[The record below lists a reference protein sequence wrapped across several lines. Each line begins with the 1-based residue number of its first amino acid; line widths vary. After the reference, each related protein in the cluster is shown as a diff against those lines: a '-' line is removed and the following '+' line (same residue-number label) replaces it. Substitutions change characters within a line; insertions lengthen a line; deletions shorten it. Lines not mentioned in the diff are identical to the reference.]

1 MNAYDV
7 IIMPWLT
14 EKTMEARTTQ
24 NRLEFIVRRAAT
36 KKQIA
41 RAVETIFEVEV
52 DSVNVRN
59 TKHGKHAS
67 VRLAEGYDAEDAAM
81 RLGALRGE
89 ELWVRE
95 FVHSAR
101 IITTV
106 SCVKSPIPW
115 CKQNATRYGRGWW
128 GYRIGSLTCPHRT
141 IGS

>member
-81 RLGALRGE
+81 RLGA
-89 ELWVRE
+89 
-95 FVHSAR
+95 F
-101 IITTV
+101 
-106 SCVKSPIPW
+106 
-115 CKQNATRYGRGWW
+115 
-128 GYRIGSLTCPHRT
+128 
-141 IGS
+141 

>member
-59 TKHGKHAS
+59 TKYGKHAS

-81 RLGALRGE
+81 RLGAL
-89 ELWVRE
+89 
-95 FVHSAR
+95 
-101 IITTV
+101 
-106 SCVKSPIPW
+106 
-115 CKQNATRYGRGWW
+115 
-128 GYRIGSLTCPHRT
+128 
-141 IGS
+141 

>member
-24 NRLEFIVRRAAT
+24 NRLEFIGRRAAS

-81 RLGALRGE
+81 RLGAL
-89 ELWVRE
+89 
-95 FVHSAR
+95 
-101 IITTV
+101 
-106 SCVKSPIPW
+106 
-115 CKQNATRYGRGWW
+115 
-128 GYRIGSLTCPHRT
+128 
-141 IGS
+141 

>member
-24 NRLEFIVRRAAT
+24 NRLEFIVRRTAT

-81 RLGALRGE
+81 RLGAL
-89 ELWVRE
+89 
-95 FVHSAR
+95 
-101 IITTV
+101 
-106 SCVKSPIPW
+106 
-115 CKQNATRYGRGWW
+115 
-128 GYRIGSLTCPHRT
+128 
-141 IGS
+141 

>member
-24 NRLEFIVRRAAT
+24 NRLEFIVRRGAT

-81 RLGALRGE
+81 RLGAL
-89 ELWVRE
+89 
-95 FVHSAR
+95 
-101 IITTV
+101 
-106 SCVKSPIPW
+106 
-115 CKQNATRYGRGWW
+115 
-128 GYRIGSLTCPHRT
+128 
-141 IGS
+141 